1 MKIGITL
8 GLKKPNE
15 SMWINGIKL
24 NAIFLM
30 NALQKTGNKVV
41 LLDTSKTV
49 SRSKSGK
56 LNDDELVWDSKK
68 FPVYDYRKT
77 VQTCDILIL
86 LGVAVGPE
94 EVDKFKLTGPNKK
107 VIKYACG
114 NNYVIDMENMIHKE
128 GEAVDNIGVTFNQNI
143 DEVWYVPQQ
152 GYQNQDYYSILHQ
165 LPKEK
170 VFAVPF
176 IWDPMFIDEIESSYG
191 GMIVDENGNEMQK
204 TDNIPVYQPGKKVED
219 LELTVF
225 EPNLNVVK
233 FSMIPMLIAE
243 QYLHKG
249 GEQFKRLNI
258 ISAARLYKNSF
269 WRKFIQKLNLTQ
281 KKNNE
286 DKPLLAVQHRFPIHY
301 ILSKMTD
308 IVLSHQWE
316 NPLNYAYLDVMYLQF
331 PLIHNAD
338 MIKDAGYFYPD
349 FEAEK
354 GAELLKWVI
363 DNHDNNI
370 DAYNEKNEEV
380 LTRYTVYNEG
390 LIETYKKLL
399 ENLYAGENKHG
410 LSLDYDWK
418 TNLYK

>member
-8 GLKKPNE
+8 GLKKKNE

-41 LLDTSKTV
+41 LLDTSNEV
-49 SRSKSGK
+49 SRSNSGK
-56 LNDDELVWDSKK
+56 LKDDEIVWDSKK
-68 FPVYDYRKT
+68 FPIYDYTKHLH
-77 VQTCDILIL
+77 TCDILIL
-86 LGVAVGPE
+86 LGTAIGPE
-94 EVDKFKLTGPNKK
+94 HVDNFKLTGPNKK

-114 NNYVIDMENMIHKE
+114 NNYVIDMENMIHKTPE
-128 GEAVDNIGVTFNQNI
+128 EAEKIGVTFNQNI

-152 GYQNQDYYSILHQ
+152 GYQNQDYYSITHR

-170 VFAVPF
+170 VFPVPF
-176 IWDPMFIDEIESSYG
+176 IWDPMFIDEIEGQYG
-191 GMIVDENGNEMQK
+191 GMVVDEDGNEMQK
-204 TDNIPVYQPGKKVED
+204 TDDIPVYQPGKKIED

-243 QYLHKG
+243 QYLHNG
-249 GEQFKRLNI
+249 GDLFKRLNI
-258 ISAARLYKNSF
+258 ISAAGLYKNPL
-269 WRKFIQKLNLTQ
+269 WQKFVAKLHITE
-281 KKNNE
+281 KKNKENE
-286 DKPLLAVQHRFPIHY
+286 SLLMVRHRYPIHY
-301 ILSKMTD
+301 ILSQMTD

-349 FEAEK
+349 FKAEE
-354 GAELLKWVI
+354 GAEILKWVI
-363 DNHDNNI
+363 DNHDSNI

-390 LIETYKKLL
+390 LVDTYKKLL
-399 ENLYAGENKHG
+399 ENLHVGENKHN
-410 LSLDYDWK
+410 LSLEYDWK

>member
-77 VQTCDILIL
+77 VQTCDVLIL

-176 IWDPMFIDEIESSYG
+176 VWDPMFIDEIESNYG

-204 TDNIPVYQPGKKVED
+204 TDDIPVYQPGKKVED
-219 LELTVF
+219 LELTTF

-249 GEQFKRLNI
+249 GEPFKRLNI

-269 WRKFIQKLNLTQ
+269 WRKFIEKLNLTQ

-286 DKPLLAVQHRFPIHY
+286 GKPLLAVQHRFPIHY

-390 LIETYKKLL
+390 LVETYKKLL

>member
-77 VQTCDILIL
+77 VQTCDVLIL

-94 EVDKFKLTGPNKK
+94 EVDKFRLTGPNKK

-128 GEAVDNIGVTFNQNI
+128 GEAVDNMGVTFNQNI

-176 IWDPMFIDEIESSYG
+176 VWDPMFIDEIESSYG

-219 LELTVF
+219 LELTTF

-249 GEQFKRLNI
+249 GEPFKRLNI
-258 ISAARLYKNSF
+258 ISAARLYKNSL

-281 KKNNE
+281 KTNNE
-286 DKPLLAVQHRFPIHY
+286 GKPLLAVQHRFPIHY

-390 LIETYKKLL
+390 LVETYKKLL